1 MGIISTFDP
10 KFKKQLLKKSIEE
23 CGKNNVVLIQKS
35 HLFLCIKILL
45 PFILWFSVLITLI
58 TCCILY
64 IPIVRL
70 KIAACVVILA
80 WFTAPWY
87 KILKYYLDYTMDF
100 AVVTTKSFLM
110 YNQTW
115 FFKRSTKA
123 IDMRHIRSVYVKKAW
138 FLNSIF
144 NNWSIIVL
152 TEWSAGNNVKE
163 DWNNPWEVE
172 FRYVYHPEY
181 YSNRVQKL
189 LADINSDD
197 D

>member
-10 KFKKQLLKKSIEE
+10 KFKKQLLERSIQE
-23 CGKNNVVLIQKS
+23 CGEKNVVLIQKS

-58 TCCILY
+58 TCSIIY
-64 IPIVRL
+64 IDIVWL
-70 KIAACVVILA
+70 NITLCVICVAAFA
-80 WFTAPWY
+80 APWY
-87 KILKYYLDYTMDF
+87 KILKYYLDYKMDF
-100 AVVTTKSFLM
+100 AVVTPKSFLM

-123 IDMRHIRSVYVKKAW
+123 IDMRHIRSVYVKKSG
-138 FLNSIF
+138 FFNSIF

-172 FRYVYHPEY
+172 FRYVYHPES
-181 YSNRVQKL
+181 YSARIQKL
-189 LADINSDD
+189 LAELEAEND
-197 D
+197 